1 MDSKRYGGYIY
12 IKEHLQDILNTNILK
27 SANSS
32 ISVLFYPDDI
42 SIEQVISSLETIRTN
57 LEDELKNRKMGKDV
71 NNEEDEH
78 WR

>member
-78 WR
+78 RR